1 MSNADL
7 KYFDR
12 ELSWL
17 SFNARVLQ
25 EANDKLT
32 PLNERIKFLGIYSN
46 NQDEFFRVRIASLY
60 RLIELERKNFG
71 KQLPMFQKVLSDVLA
86 EVRKQQKAFNTIYDE
101 LIEDLKKH
109 QIYLINESELDQ
121 EQGVFVR
128 TYFREKVRHNLFPIM
143 LKNFTSATYLTDQSI
158 YLATILERSD
168 KPEKSTYAIIEIPTN
183 MVNRFLVLPEKDGKK
198 FIIILDDII
207 RFCLDEIFTRFKYD
221 GFKAFTFK
229 FNRDAEL
236 DIDNDVS
243 KSFVELM
250 AESLEQR
257 KRGSALRFVYDRNM
271 PQELL
276 EAVTQ
281 KLRFTA
287 KDHLVEGGRY
297 HNFKDYMGFPN
308 IGGPELQ
315 NKKVAPLPH
324 KDIPDGSSIIS
335 IIKQKDLM
343 LHYPFQNFQYIV
355 DLLREASIDP
365 KVRSIKMT
373 IYRLANP
380 SNIIN
385 ALINAARNGKRVTVF
400 MELQARF
407 DEEANIYWSER
418 LQDAGVKVLQS
429 IPGLK
434 VHSKLILIKRRESSG
449 YRHYANIGTGNFHEK
464 TARLYIDSSLLT
476 SNPQITLE
484 VDKVFDL
491 FEASYRPMRFKN
503 LVVSPFSTR
512 NFFLKLLNVEMRNA
526 KLGKEAWAIIKLNS
540 LSDVALIN
548 KLYACSQAG
557 VKLQLIVRGICKL
570 VPGIQ
575 GQSENIQVRSIVD
588 KYLEHTRAMIFCNGG
603 DERYFL
609 SSADWMIRN
618 LDNRI
623 EVTVPIFDKEIQKEL
638 KDMMNI
644 QLMDNTKARIIDKNM
659 SNDYYKNQMK
669 PVRSQE
675 EIYNYL
681 KNIHVISKQNNE

>member
-1 MSNADL
+1 MTHTDL

-25 EANDKLT
+25 EANDKSN
-32 PLNERIKFLGIYSN
+32 PLSERIKFLGIYSN

-71 KQLPMFQKVLSDVLA
+71 KQLSTFQTILSDVLKELRIQQNTFNKIYE
-86 EVRKQQKAFNTIYDE
+86 EVIK
-101 LIEDLKKH
+101 DLEKH
-109 QIYLINESELDQ
+109 NIFLINENQLD
-121 EQGVFVR
+121 EDQGVFVR
-128 TYFREKVRHNLFPIM
+128 NFFRQKVRHYLFPIM

-158 YLATILERSD
+158 YLATILKRSD
-168 KPEKSTYAIIEIPTN
+168 KPEKNAYAIIEIPAKN
-183 MVNRFLVLPEKDGKK
+183 VGRFLVLPEKNGKK
-198 FIIILDDII
+198 YIIILDDVI
-207 RFCLDEIFTRFKYD
+207 RFCLDEIFTRFRYD
-221 GFKAFTFK
+221 GFEAYTFK

-236 DIDNDVS
+236 DLDNDVS
-243 KSFVELM
+243 KSFIELM

-271 PQELL
+271 PKELL

-287 KDHLVEGGRY
+287 KDHLVEGGPY

-308 IGGPELQ
+308 IGGPELE
-315 NKKVAPLPH
+315 NEKIPPLPH
-324 KDIPDGSSIIS
+324 KDIQEGSSIIRV
-335 IIKQKDLM
+335 IKQKDIM

-365 KVRSIKMT
+365 KVRSVKMT

-407 DEEANIYWSER
+407 DEEANIFWSER
-418 LQDAGVKVLQS
+418 LQEAGVKVLQS

-434 VHSKLILIKRRESSG
+434 VHSKLLLIKRREASG

-464 TARLYIDSSLLT
+464 TANLYIDSSILT

-512 NFFLKLLNVEMRNA
+512 NFFVNLLNTEMRNA
-526 KLGKEAWAIIKLNS
+526 RAGKKAWAIIKLNS
-540 LSDVALIN
+540 LSDITLIN
-548 KLYACSQAG
+548 KLYGASRAG
-557 VKLQLIVRGICKL
+557 VKIQLIVRGICKL
-570 VPGIQ
+570 VPGIP
-575 GQSENIQVRSIVD
+575 GQSENIEVRSIVD
-588 KYLEHTRAMIFCNGG
+588 KYLEHTRAMIFCNGD
-603 DERYFL
+603 DERYFI
-609 SSADWMIRN
+609 SSADWMVRN

-623 EVTVPIFDKEIQKEL
+623 EVTTPIFDKEIQKEL
-638 KDMMNI
+638 KDMLTI
-644 QLMDNTKARIIDKNM
+644 QLADNCKARNIDKDM
-659 SNDYYKNQMK
+659 SNSYYKNGE
-669 PVRSQE
+669 PTLRSQE

-681 KNIHVISKQNNE
+681 KNIHLPSN